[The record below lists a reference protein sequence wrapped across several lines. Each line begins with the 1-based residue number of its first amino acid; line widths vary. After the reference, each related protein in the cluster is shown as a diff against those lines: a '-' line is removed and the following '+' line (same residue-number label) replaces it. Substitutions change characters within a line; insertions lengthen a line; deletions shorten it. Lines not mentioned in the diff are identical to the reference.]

1 MVVDF
6 KNKNNKMSNLDTLLE
21 SEEREESTAVIATP
35 EVIEE
40 EPESPFTASRRPSII
55 IEEEDGRET
64 FGKRIEFILT
74 TIGYAVGV
82 GNVWRFPN
90 LCYRH
95 GGGSFLIPYL
105 FALVFLGAP
114 IFLLELA
121 IGQRFRRGTYHSVL
135 AIDPRLR
142 SIGIIS
148 VTSSALVGIYYIV
161 IMAWSV
167 LYFFASF
174 QPDLPWSGGHDN
186 SSKFWN
192 EKAVDLS
199 TGFYDVNRF
208 NWAMVGCLF
217 LSWIAVYICIRKG
230 VKSSGKVVYLTATLP
245 YVLLVLILVY
255 AMTLEGASDGIT
267 FYLTPRTEKLKE
279 PQVWIDAANQIFYS
293 LGTGFGSLIAY
304 GSYNPKTENVVQ
316 DAIMVPAINSFT
328 SIFAGLGV
336 FSILGHLAHTTGQD
350 VATVALSEQKG
361 SALAFIVY
369 PSGLSLFPAP
379 QFFCLCFFAML
390 FCLGIDSEFAT
401 VEVLLTFVKDMKL
414 KIPQTRLAAIMCVT
428 GFFLGLI
435 FVTDAGLYW
444 FEWLDGWSSS
454 FSLMIVALIECIA
467 ITRFYGTERFKSEFH
482 NMSGRRIQP
491 FWWFCIEYFAPI
503 CFSVLIIANFVTRI
517 SDGPGDTPAFAYAL
531 GWMISLLPI
540 PTLIYCWFVPY
551 KVAEGT
557 VTHIE
562 LDEPPPDTC
571 T

>member
-1 MVVDF
+1 
-6 KNKNNKMSNLDTLLE
+6 MSDKLDNLLE
-21 SEEREESTAVIATP
+21 NDEREAEMTIELP
-35 EVIEE
+35 KPINEE
-40 EPESPFTASRRPSII
+40 EPESPYTASRRPSII
-55 IEEEDGRET
+55 IEEEEDGRET

-114 IFLLELA
+114 LFLLELA
-121 IGQRFRRGTYHSVL
+121 IGQRFRRGTYHSIL

-148 VTSSALVGIYYIV
+148 VTSSTLVGIYYIV
-161 IMAWSV
+161 IMAWSM

-174 QPDLPWSGGHDN
+174 QPDLPWSGGHGN

-192 EKAVDLS
+192 EHAVDIS

-217 LSWIAVYICIRKG
+217 VSWIAVYICIRKG

-255 AMTLEGASDGIT
+255 AMTLEGAGEGVK
-267 FYLTPRTEKLKE
+267 FYITPRPEKLKD
-279 PQVWIDAANQIFYS
+279 PQVWVDAANQIFYS

-336 FSILGHLAHTTGQD
+336 FSILGHLAHTTGQS
-350 VATVALSEQKG
+350 VETVALSEQKG

-379 QFFCLCFFAML
+379 QFFCMCFFAML

-401 VEVLLTFVKDMKL
+401 VEVILTFIKDMRM
-414 KIPQTRLAAIMCVT
+414 KIPQTRLAAILCIS
-428 GFFLGLI
+428 GFLLGLV

-444 FEWLDGWSSS
+444 FEWLDGWSST
-454 FSLMIVALIECIA
+454 FSLMIVALVECLA
-467 ITRFYGTERFKSEFH
+467 VTRFYGKERFVTEFH
-482 NMSGRRIQP
+482 NMSGRHIQR
-491 FWWFCIEYFAPI
+491 FWWFCIEYFAPV
-503 CFSVLIIANFVTRI
+503 CFVVLIIANFVSLI
-517 SDGPGDTPAFAYAL
+517 SDGRGSTPMFAYIL
-531 GWMISLLPI
+531 GWLVSLLPI

-551 KVAEGT
+551 KKPEGT
-557 VTHIE
+557 STFIE